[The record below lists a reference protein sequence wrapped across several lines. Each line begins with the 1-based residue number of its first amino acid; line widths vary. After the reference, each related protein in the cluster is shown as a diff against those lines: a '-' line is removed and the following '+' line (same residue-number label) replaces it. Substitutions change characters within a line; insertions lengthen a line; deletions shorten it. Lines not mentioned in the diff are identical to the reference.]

1 MIKQKFTKIALVV
14 GIAIASQNVVYAD
27 FNIYADPNVV
37 AKKVIKQDKHSFK
50 QIGGSLEKAKVVNSG
65 SGPLSIAIDHL
76 IPEGWE
82 VKMNPDVGLEN
93 SIVKWKGN
101 VTWPYAL
108 ESLSINHDMNVV
120 INWERQY
127 VTIDSELRES
137 EIELSKIEKLSKEHN
152 LAKKEIN
159 LLALDSTSDKETDL
173 LMTPEQEL
181 EKIKNVIETEELSL
195 IEQHESSILNIEDKI
210 KKMEPKEKYEL
221 EKAYASKGVLPFDSS
236 FESFVKNK
244 DIENHEYMQLTF
256 VLKSG
261 LSLQDNIRGWVKEM
275 PNDWTLEWD
284 AKKDFM
290 IDKDVNLKNTF
301 IDVFPVVE
309 NFYKDSKY
317 PIKIKLYLK
326 NTTVHV
332 YNKELKLNHKGANIK

>member
-14 GIAIASQNVVYAD
+14 GVAIAGQNIAHAD

-37 AKKVIKQDKHSFK
+37 AKKVVKQDKHSFK

-76 IPEGWE
+76 IPKGWE
-82 VKMNPDVGLEN
+82 IKMNPDVGLEN

-108 ESLSINHDMNVV
+108 ESLSVNHDMDVV

-127 VTIDSELRES
+127 VTIDSAMRES
-137 EIELSKIEKLSKEHN
+137 QIEVSQIEKLSEEHN
-152 LAKKEIN
+152 IVKKEIN
-159 LLALDSTSDKETDL
+159 LLTLDQTKEKEVDL
-173 LMTPEQEL
+173 LMTSNDNIIEEVKEL
-181 EKIKNVIETEELSL
+181 SELSL
-195 IEQHESSILNIEDKI
+195 IEQHESSALSIEEKI
-210 KKMEPKEKYEL
+210 KQMEPKEKYEL
-221 EKAYASKGVLPFDSS
+221 EKAYAKTGILPFDPS

-244 DIENHEYMQLTF
+244 DIDKHEYMQLTF
-256 VLKSG
+256 ILKAG
-261 LSLQDNIRGWVKEM
+261 LSLQDNIREWVKEM

-284 AKKDFM
+284 AEKDFM
-290 IDKDVNLKNTF
+290 IDKDVKIKNTF
-301 IDVFPVVE
+301 IDVFPLVE
-309 NFYKDSKY
+309 DFYKDSKY

-332 YNKELKLNHKGANIK
+332 YNKELKLNHKEAIIK